1 MIDGVYVVDKPG
13 GLTSH
18 DVVAKL
24 RRQLGTRAIGHA
36 GTLDPLAT
44 GVLLLLAGEATK
56 LSPYLTLETKSY
68 RAEVRFGLA
77 TDTLDIDGHVEREVA
92 VPPGALAQA
101 ALAAALAAER
111 ERREQ
116 TPPVISAIQVGGERA
131 HRLARRGEAPEL
143 PARPVRV
150 VRLELGAVQDDRI
163 EVEVTATK
171 GYYVRALARDLGERL
186 GLPACLSALRRTES
200 GGFTLA
206 EALVWPVPAGAV
218 PLSVLA
224 AARRCLP
231 SVELSPAGA
240 QRARLGQALAPEHF
254 VAPPAPEGPSA
265 WTYEE
270 ALVAV
275 GARRDE
281 SFRVLRGFGP
291 R

>member
-1 MIDGVYVVDKPG
+1 VIDGVYVVDKPG

-36 GTLDPLAT
+36 GTLDPMAT

-77 TDTLDIDGHVEREVA
+77 TDTLDTDGRVEREVA
-92 VPPGALAQA
+92 VPPGSLGRA
-101 ALAAALAAER
+101 ALAAAFEAER
-111 ERREQ
+111 ARSEQ
-116 TPPVISAIQVGGERA
+116 TPPVISAIQVGGERS
-131 HRLARRGEAPEL
+131 HRLARRGEAPDL

-150 VRLELGAVQDDRI
+150 VRLELGAVLDDRI
-163 EVEVTATK
+163 ELEVTASK

-200 GGFTLA
+200 GGFSLA
-206 EALVWPVPAGAV
+206 EALPWPVPDGAV

-231 SVELSPAGA
+231 SVELSAEGA
-240 QRARLGQALAPEHF
+240 QRARLGQALSLEHF
-254 VAPPAPEGPSA
+254 VVPPPADGPAA
-265 WTYEE
+265 WTREE
-270 ALVAV
+270 TLIAV

-281 SFRVLRGFGP
+281 SFRVLRGFG
-291 R
+291 RR

>member
-18 DVVAKL
+18 DVVARL
-24 RRQLGTRAIGHA
+24 RKQLGTRAIGHA
-36 GTLDPLAT
+36 GTLDPMAT

-56 LSPYLTLETKSY
+56 LSSYLTLETKSY

-77 TDTLDIDGHVEREVA
+77 TDTLDIDGRIEREVA
-92 VPPGALAQA
+92 VPPGSLTEA
-101 ALAAALAAER
+101 ALAGALTAER
-111 ERREQ
+111 ARSEQ

-131 HRLARRGEAPEL
+131 HRLARRGEAPDL

-150 VRLELGAVQDDRI
+150 VRLELGAVRDDRV
-163 EVEVTATK
+163 ELEVTASK

-200 GGFTLA
+200 GGFTLS
-206 EALVWPVPAGAV
+206 EALAWPVAPGAV
-218 PLSVLA
+218 PLSVLE

-231 SVELSPAGA
+231 CVELSPEGA
-240 QRARLGQALAPEHF
+240 ARARLGQALSPDHF
-254 VAPPAPEGPSA
+254 VAPPASDGPSA
-265 WTYEE
+265 WTHAE

>member
-24 RRQLGTRAIGHA
+24 RKQLGTRAVGHA
-36 GTLDPLAT
+36 GTLDPMAT

-77 TDTLDIDGHVEREVA
+77 TDTLDTDGRVEREVA
-92 VPPGALAQA
+92 VPPGALEPA
-101 ALAAALAAER
+101 ALTAALAAER
-111 ERREQ
+111 ARSEQ

-131 HRLARRGEAPEL
+131 HRLARRGEAPDL

-150 VRLELGAVQDDRI
+150 VRLELVAVRGDRV
-163 EVEVTATK
+163 EVEVTASK
-171 GYYVRALARDLGERL
+171 GYYVRALARDLGGRL

-206 EALVWPVPAGAV
+206 EALPWPVPAGAV
-218 PLSVLA
+218 PLSVLE

-231 SVELSPAGA
+231 SVELSRAGA
-240 QRARLGQALAPEHF
+240 ERARLGQALSPEHF
-254 VAPPAPEGPSA
+254 AAAPRADGPSA
-265 WTYEE
+265 WTYGD

-275 GARRDE
+275 GAPRDE